1 MWLLS
6 PWPNRGLALRRGI
19 YSLLATQFLTAFADS
34 AVFFVALEVGEKQL
48 QVAPWFKPALQASFL
63 LAFVFLAAWVGYFA
77 DKHIKSRVLAVGN
90 VIKTVGSILMLLV
103 VLVFAEYMTA
113 NVAIVMLLVAYAVI
127 GIGAAV
133 YGPAKYGILPELVGH
148 NELVKANGLI
158 EGSTIAA
165 IVVGAVAGAYVVDSS
180 VPWALFMVCA
190 LYLTSLAV
198 TTLVP
203 KTHAR
208 AAVSPGHILKHF
220 FEMTRTFL
228 THPRA
233 RFAMLG
239 TSVFWAAS
247 VALRVMLLTWAPVV
261 LSTKTQTEVSL
272 LVVFAAIGI
281 AIGSILASK
290 FISIDKLRRTR
301 FAAYA
306 MGASILLFWFVDT
319 STQAMVVLLLVGL
332 AGGIFVV
339 PINAALQEIGHQ
351 SVGSGS
357 AVAIQHFF
365 ENLAMLIATGS
376 YMVAILYGADPTVSL
391 IVLGFMVLLAAFLV
405 SWQLPAD
412 SAKENVLSEKDGTI

>member
-1 MWLLS
+1 M
-6 PWPNRGLALRRGI
+6 NRGV
-19 YSLLATQFLTAFADS
+19 YSLLGAQFLTAFADS

-77 DKHIKSRVLAVGN
+77 DKYIKSRVLAMGN

-103 VLVFAEYMTA
+103 VLVFAEHVAT
-113 NVAIVMLLVAYAVI
+113 NVAIAMLLLAYAVI

-148 NELVKANGLI
+148 NELIKANGLI

-165 IVVGAVAGAYVVDSS
+165 IVVGAVAGAYVVDAS
-180 VPWALFMVCA
+180 VSWGLFMVCA
-190 LYLTSLAV
+190 LYLASLLV
-198 TTLVP
+198 TYLVP
-203 KTHAR
+203 KTHSG
-208 AAVSPGHILKHF
+208 VEVPTGHILSHF
-220 FEMTRTFL
+220 FKMTRIFL

-281 AIGSILASK
+281 AIGSVLASK
-290 FISIDKLRRTR
+290 LISIDNLRRAR

-306 MGASILLFWFVDT
+306 MGASILLFWFVET
-319 STQAMVVLLLVGL
+319 STQAMTVLLMVGL

-339 PINAALQEIGHQ
+339 PINAALQEIGHK

-365 ENLAMLIATGS
+365 ENMAMLIATGS
-376 YMVAILYGADPTVSL
+376 YMVATLYGADPTVSL
-391 IVLGFMVLLAAFLV
+391 VALGLMVLLAAFLV
-405 SWQLPAD
+405 SWHLPAD
-412 SAKENVLSEKDGTI
+412 STKENALNNKNGTV